1 MSSPDYDF
9 IHYFKS
15 LFNQRTCS
23 ARNFNS
29 EVRSRLAYD
38 IQNQHVLHKIE
49 LKCTGEKKHCMF
61 ICDLAVNLIIKVP
74 QAKPGELIN

>member
-1 MSSPDYDF
+1 MILFITSSLCLINELAVPE
-9 IHYFKS
+9 IS
-15 LFNQRTCS
+15 TV
-23 ARNFNS
+23 NS